1 MVPVLG
7 GEVKK
12 GEQRFPVLGQTSDR
26 LVVLGIVFVGE
37 QTDRCLGR
45 GAGRRAV
52 NLAKIDLHVDHVGGF
67 MNPTPLVSGARKD
80 LLDRLPETER
90 AVADREVGR
99 NLEPIAA

>member
-52 NLAKIDLHVDHVGGF
+52 NPRRSIF
-67 MNPTPLVSGARKD
+67 MLIW
-80 LLDRLPETER
+80 TER
-90 AVADREVGR
+90 TTLLSTLAV
-99 NLEPIAA
+99 L